1 MKKFLLLVA
10 MIATFI
16 GVSAQNPYAY
26 KLSTSDASDAS
37 ITLHY
42 SLNAPAV
49 AVQLQIFDGET
60 AVATIDVPE
69 TMIGKGDHEY
79 IVNFADYPAIPT
91 GKELTWKVQVT
102 GASVEAP
109 VQLTDNVLKFYSPAG
124 VAVDVNPESD
134 NFGTMYIT
142 ESFFTQAK
150 FESGNYYSCSNQS
163 VGVGLYVF
171 DPQFNGVK
179 NADDK
184 YGFSCGLQSAG
195 YTNADWRP
203 GRIQISED
211 GRMFIMSTRVNTGN
225 PIYEINRE
233 TLAATPLFAGTL
245 DTSTGIVTNGETVV
259 AAGAGVAFDVI
270 GSGENLKLMMMTCTP
285 ATTVA
290 VANYKT
296 NEYNL
301 GTATSWGEAPSR
313 NFTAFDNK
321 AINYAGINLAY
332 DGAGGIW
339 FSQYR
344 GTPTEGE
351 PTFMHADLA
360 TDVRDVLD
368 YSVVCRNGG
377 MAFNKNHTMMVRCEA
392 TSKKIAVYSVENG
405 AITKLYEYSCPSFTG
420 FNQFAFDY
428 ANNII
433 ACDNGA
439 EVFGMIQLPNAAPV
453 VTPAAA
459 KYCFTVPG
467 DEPIEHVYS
476 VTGTPA
482 ALFGLENPWD
492 PENAPNMQMNDNN
505 LYEWTSAETKLDA
518 NTQVEFKVIQDH
530 GWDVAFPEQN
540 VVKTAEEAG
549 VYTLNVTYN
558 PETNEVVGTLTMKEV
573 PVEHVY
579 SVTGTPAALFG
590 LENPW
595 DPENAPN
602 MQMNDNNLYEWTS
615 AETKLDAN
623 TQVEFKV
630 IQDHGWDVA
639 FPEQNVVKTAEK
651 KGIYKLNVTYNPET
665 NEVVGTLTLVEE
677 IVEYGEFYLVG
688 TFSDPAWSQD
698 EDARIPFTA
707 NDDGSEYSVTVNLA
721 AGDQFK
727 IITFVDDELIWIGA
741 ESDGNFVVLPGFY
754 EEHVPINLIF
764 GEDGENF
771 EMQEGGKYKITL
783 MHDDILDSEGIA
795 PKALLAPFVMII
807 DKPTGIETINSD
819 KKVDNAWYNMNGIR
833 FENKPSVPGIYIHNG
848 QKMII
853 K

>member
-1 MKKFLLLVA
+1 MKKLLLLVA

-60 AVATIDVPE
+60 AVATIDVPDN
-69 TMIGKGDHEY
+69 MIGKGDHEY

-150 FESGNYYSCSNQS
+150 FESGNYYTCSNQS
-163 VGVGLYVF
+163 VGIGLYVF

-195 YTNADWRP
+195 YTNTDWRP

-245 DTSTGIVTNGETVV
+245 DTSTGIVTNGETEV

-392 TSKKIAVYSVENG
+392 SSKKIAVYSVENG
-405 AITKLYEYSCPSFTG
+405 ALTKLYDYNCPSFTG

-428 ANNII
+428 ANNVI

-439 EVFGMIQLPNAAPV
+439 EVFAMIQLPNAAPV

-459 KYCFTVPG
+459 KYSFTVPG
-467 DEPIEHVYS
+467 
-476 VTGTPA
+476 
-482 ALFGLENPWD
+482 
-492 PENAPNMQMNDNN
+492 
-505 LYEWTSAETKLDA
+505 
-518 NTQVEFKVIQDH
+518 
-530 GWDVAFPEQN
+530 
-540 VVKTAEEAG
+540 EE
-549 VYTLNVTYN
+549 
-558 PETNEVVGTLTMKEV
+558 

-579 SVTGTPAALFG
+579 TVAGDPAAFFG
-590 LENPW
+590 QIWTPTVE
-595 DPENAPN
+595 A
-602 MQMNDNNLYEWTS
+602 NDMTLNEETGRYEWTS
-615 AETKLDAN
+615 PQATLNAN
-623 TQVEFKV
+623 TNVQFKV
-630 IQDHGWDVA
+630 VEDHSWDVSYGLNGGA
-639 FPEQNVVKTAEK
+639 ENVSLTAEK
-651 KGIYKLNVTYNPET
+651 AGIYTLTVYFDPQNNNNVTGE
-665 NEVVGTLTLVEE
+665 LTLVEE
-677 IVEYGEFYLVG
+677 IVPEYSEFYVVG
-688 TFSDPAWSQD
+688 TFNDWSQAVD
-698 EDARIPFTA
+698 GGRVALVA
-707 NDDGSEYSVTVNLA
+707 NEEGTEYSAPIQLE
-721 AGDQFK
+721 AGAEFK
-727 IITFVDDELIWIGA
+727 IITPAEDGWSWLGGAHEDVDYFLVQPTFYNNPITLVFNDPNGK
-741 ESDGNFVVLPGFY
+741 GNFQ
-754 EEHVPINLIF
+754 
-764 GEDGENF
+764 
-771 EMQEGGKYKITL
+771 MQEGGNFKITVKQPAL
-783 MHDDILDSEGIA
+783 EPETIA
-795 PKALLAPFVMII
+795 PRAVSEPLVMVIEKVI
-807 DKPTGIETINSD
+807 DTGIENITT
-819 KKVDNAWYNMNGIR
+819 KKVDNAWYNMNGVR
-833 FENKPSVPGIYIHNG
+833 FESKPSAPGVYIHNG
-848 QKMII
+848 QKFIV

>member
-1 MKKFLLLVA
+1 
-10 MIATFI
+10 
-16 GVSAQNPYAY
+16 
-26 KLSTSDASDAS
+26 
-37 ITLHY
+37 
-42 SLNAPAV
+42 
-49 AVQLQIFDGET
+49 
-60 AVATIDVPE
+60 
-69 TMIGKGDHEY
+69 
-79 IVNFADYPAIPT
+79 
-91 GKELTWKVQVT
+91 
-102 GASVEAP
+102 
-109 VQLTDNVLKFYSPAG
+109 
-124 VAVDVNPESD
+124 
-134 NFGTMYIT
+134 
-142 ESFFTQAK
+142 
-150 FESGNYYSCSNQS
+150 
-163 VGVGLYVF
+163 
-171 DPQFNGVK
+171 
-179 NADDK
+179 
-184 YGFSCGLQSAG
+184 
-195 YTNADWRP
+195 
-203 GRIQISED
+203 
-211 GRMFIMSTRVNTGN
+211 
-225 PIYEINRE
+225 
-233 TLAATPLFAGTL
+233 
-245 DTSTGIVTNGETVV
+245 
-259 AAGAGVAFDVI
+259 
-270 GSGENLKLMMMTCTP
+270 
-285 ATTVA
+285 
-290 VANYKT
+290 
-296 NEYNL
+296 
-301 GTATSWGEAPSR
+301 
-313 NFTAFDNK
+313 
-321 AINYAGINLAY
+321 
-332 DGAGGIW
+332 
-339 FSQYR
+339 
-344 GTPTEGE
+344 
-351 PTFMHADLA
+351 
-360 TDVRDVLD
+360 
-368 YSVVCRNGG
+368 
-377 MAFNKNHTMMVRCEA
+377 MMVRCEA

-505 LYEWTSAETKLDA
+505 LYEWTSAETELA
-518 NTQVEFKVIQDH
+518 
-530 GWDVAFPEQN
+530 
-540 VVKTAEEAG
+540 
-549 VYTLNVTYN
+549 
-558 PETNEVVGTLTMKEV
+558 
-573 PVEHVY
+573 
-579 SVTGTPAALFG
+579 
-590 LENPW
+590 
-595 DPENAPN
+595 
-602 MQMNDNNLYEWTS
+602 
-615 AETKLDAN
+615 AN

-677 IVEYGEFYLVG
+677 IVEFGEFYLVG
-688 TFSDPAWSQD
+688 TFSDPTWSQD

-754 EEHVPINLIF
+754 ENHVPINLIF

-795 PKALLAPFVMII
+795 PKVLQDPLVMII

-833 FENKPSVPGIYIHNG
+833 FENKPTVPGIYIHNG